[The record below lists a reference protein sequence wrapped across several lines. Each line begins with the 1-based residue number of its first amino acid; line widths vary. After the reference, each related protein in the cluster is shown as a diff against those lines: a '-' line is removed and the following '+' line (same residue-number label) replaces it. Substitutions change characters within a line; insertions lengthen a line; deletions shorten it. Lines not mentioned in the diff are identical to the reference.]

1 MRRLKRAASHS
12 GQVRLI
18 DLTNVLLIPAEA
30 RRGLWL
36 QALIKLYKLPLTV
49 RTDGGINMLML
60 DTDAH
65 AVIVLAF

>member
-1 MRRLKRAASHS
+1 MVRHT

-18 DLTNVLLIPAEA
+18 DVMNVLLISAVA
-30 RRGLWL
+30 RYSFWL

-49 RTDGGINMLML
+49 RTDGGMNTLMV
-60 DTDAH
+60 DAH